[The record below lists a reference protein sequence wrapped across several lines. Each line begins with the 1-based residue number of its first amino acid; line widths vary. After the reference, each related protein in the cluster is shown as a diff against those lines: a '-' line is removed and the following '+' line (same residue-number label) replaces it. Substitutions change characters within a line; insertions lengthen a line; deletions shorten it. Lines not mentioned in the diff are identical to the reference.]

1 VQAAVIGHRSVC
13 GLASP
18 GKVIFV
24 ETLGNPALSAL
35 LERSRSVRAE
45 STRLMARY
53 VDIREHI
60 GKERRR
66 SLSET
71 TAVIDGQTAGH
82 PVMVAR
88 LDRLSSRIGRSA
100 EIEQAKA
107 LLAGRYG
114 ISRGEAFA
122 ILRSI
127 SSHSNRKL
135 REVATELVDGTADRE
150 RATLKD
156 PG

>member
-1 VQAAVIGHRSVC
+1 MDTAGH
-13 GLASP
+13 P
-18 GKVIFV
+18 
-24 ETLGNPALSAL
+24 PLSAL
-35 LERSRSVRAE
+35 LERSRSVRGQ
-45 STRLMARY
+45 SSRLAARY
-53 VDIREHI
+53 SEIHDTI
-60 GKERRR
+60 GQERRR
-66 SLSET
+66 ALTET
-71 TAVIDGQTAGH
+71 TAVVDNETAGH

-114 ISRGEAFA
+114 ITRGEAFA

-135 REVATELVDGTADRE
+135 RDVASELIDGDSEGE
-150 RATLKD
+150 RGTLSG

>member
-1 VQAAVIGHRSVC
+1 MNTSGH
-13 GLASP
+13 P
-18 GKVIFV
+18 
-24 ETLGNPALSAL
+24 PLSAL
-35 LERSRSVRAE
+35 VERSRSVRVESSRLAE
-45 STRLMARY
+45 RY
-53 VDIREHI
+53 SEISDRI
-60 GKERRR
+60 GQERRR
-66 SLSET
+66 SLTET
-71 TAVIDGQTAGH
+71 TAVIDCQTAGH

-107 LLAGRYG
+107 LLASRYG
-114 ISRGEAFA
+114 ITRGEAFA

-135 REVATELVDGTADRE
+135 RVVVMEFVDGAPDGE
-150 RATLKD
+150 RATLTG

>member
-1 VQAAVIGHRSVC
+1 M
-13 GLASP
+13 
-18 GKVIFV
+18 
-24 ETLGNPALSAL
+24 ETLDLSTLNAL
-35 LERSRSVRAE
+35 LERSSSVRAE
-45 STRLMARY
+45 SSRLALRY
-53 VDIREHI
+53 SEVRERV
-60 GKERRR
+60 GQERRR

-71 TAVIDGQTAGH
+71 TAVIDCQTAGH

-100 EIEQAKA
+100 EIEQAKT

-114 ISRGEAFA
+114 ITRGEAFA

-135 REVATELVDGTADRE
+135 REVASELIDGASDGE
-150 RATLKD
+150 RATLSC